1 MKIGAFTTPNEKG
14 QIVIPKEI
22 RDALGIDTSVT
33 LNIMQA
39 GKGIYIYPVEE
50 FITKADGESSYVHL
64 LEKTKG
70 SWGDLNK
77 EDIIRTEK
85 TQLELEASKK
95 RKKVW

>member
-1 MKIGAFTTPNEKG
+1 MKIGTFTTPNEKG

-22 RDALGIDTSVT
+22 RDALGIDTNVT

-50 FITKADGESSYVHL
+50 FVTKADEESSYIQL

-70 SWGDLNK
+70 SWGREYKDDSSK
-77 EDIIRTEK
+77 RS
-85 TQLELEASKK
+85 QLELDASKR
-95 RKKVW
+95 RKKTW